1 MKQKKLHEDKFLS
14 IEFNE
19 DKKQLKVTL
28 KNHKNRLND
37 KILLIKFKTVLSNI
51 QKFEPKK
58 IFIDLSKFNFLL
70 DTNFQDFVSSTRINL
85 KNNHQIETEILLPND
100 EFVRMSI
107 FQIFEILERKVAL
120 KLRYLTKAN

>member
-1 MKQKKLHEDKFLS
+1 MKLKKLHEDKFLS

-28 KNHKNRLND
+28 KSHKNRLND

-58 IFIDLSKFNFLL
+58 ILIDLSRFNFLL
-70 DTNFQDFVSSTRINL
+70 DTNFQDFVSSTRLNL
-85 KNNHQIETEILLPND
+85 KNNHKIETEILLPND

-107 FQIFEILERKVAL
+107 IQMFEILERKVAL
-120 KLRYLTKAN
+120 KLKYLTKAN